1 MQPFVQVFNFGR
13 TFDNSDLKKKLIR
26 RKLLNILT
34 VMYMYLCTCIM
45 TRTSPF
51 EYNSLVMKSGES
63 YHFTI

>member
-13 TFDNSDLKKKLIR
+13 TFDNSDLKKKHI

-45 TRTSPF
+45 TRTSPC
-51 EYNSLVMKSGES
+51 
-63 YHFTI
+63 